1 MTDFMCVEIKK
12 ESQKRIKVKIKGEQM
27 TEIRNKNQIKWIDIT
42 EDILISYHAVLNYII
57 QSH

>member
-1 MTDFMCVEIKK
+1 MCVEIKK
-12 ESQKRIKVKIKGEQM
+12 ESQKRIKDKIKGEQM

-57 QSH
+57 KSR